1 MRKQPASPSPWSAF
15 SDEARTHSQEWLC
28 TSKNQGAAR
37 QEMLRQSEFCWV
49 ALPRARRGG
58 IAARLESEPCAT
70 SLHAALF
77 TDRTEGRQTYITGPR
92 HAGRIISPFIIPHSW
107 FIIVRMNDELKSR
120 PPENP
125 YIEFLHVYKA
135 FDELSVLDD
144 VSFDVRRGEM
154 VAILGRS
161 GVGKSVTLKHILGF
175 LKPDA
180 GQVLV
185 AGREVSALSEDELME
200 VRRHVTMVFQS
211 GALFDSLT
219 VGENVAYPLRER
231 ALRGLA
237 MSEDEIQQRVDNL
250 LAQVE
255 LDGMRELMPSDLS
268 TGMKRA
274 VAIARALAAEPECIL
289 YDEPTTMV
297 DPLMAQTLGDLIL
310 KVKQQTGLTSVVV
323 THDMKLARKLA
334 DRVVFLVDGRVA
346 FFGTIPEMDQSTVP
360 MVQDFIQLDEV
371 SFLRS

>member
-1 MRKQPASPSPWSAF
+1 MA
-15 SDEARTHSQEWLC
+15 
-28 TSKNQGAAR
+28 
-37 QEMLRQSEFCWV
+37 
-49 ALPRARRGG
+49 
-58 IAARLESEPCAT
+58 
-70 SLHAALF
+70 
-77 TDRTEGRQTYITGPR
+77 
-92 HAGRIISPFIIPHSW
+92 
-107 FIIVRMNDELKSR
+107 DELKS
-120 PPENP
+120 PGLAPP
-125 YIEFLHVYKA
+125 YIQFHHVYKA
-135 FDELSVLDD
+135 FEELSVLED

-175 LKPDA
+175 LKPDS
-180 GQVLV
+180 GQVFVKGL
-185 AGREVSALSEDELME
+185 EVSALSEEELMDI
-200 VRRHVTMVFQS
+200 RRHVTMVFQS

-237 MSEDEIQQRVDNL
+237 VSEEEIQQRVDKL

-255 LDGMRELMPSDLS
+255 LEGMRELMPSDLS

-297 DPLMAQTLGDLIL
+297 DPLMAQTLGDLIR

-371 SFLRS
+371 SFLSPGQ